1 MTMLG
6 IAKNEK
12 GQGLTEYV
20 LILAFVAGL
29 AMMIF
34 GGGLKETVASTFSE
48 TVEILANIDKE
59 DLYKAAM
66 QKWSRISTDDLKNA
80 SQNDR
85 LAADLNGLQNLA
97 DWFINKDAE
106 TIKGVFGNDLSDKNG
121 KIVLDIDERYNTGI
135 KQKTGEMSR
144 YRTADKTR
152 NEATIAVMGGSTEG
166 TIVSSDPTWT
176 YSNQRY
182 FYSDAMIDGSM
193 HQVAVKLKYENGI
206 VVSSEAYVKNKEE
219 LKATA
224 AK

>member
-1 MTMLG
+1 
-6 IAKNEK
+6 
-12 GQGLTEYV
+12 
-20 LILAFVAGL
+20 
-29 AMMIF
+29 
-34 GGGLKETVASTFSE
+34 
-48 TVEILANIDKE
+48 
-59 DLYKAAM
+59 
-66 QKWSRISTDDLKNA
+66 
-80 SQNDR
+80 
-85 LAADLNGLQNLA
+85 
-97 DWFINKDAE
+97 
-106 TIKGVFGNDLSDKNG
+106 
-121 KIVLDIDERYNTGI
+121 
-135 KQKTGEMSR
+135 MSR

-152 NEATIAVMGGSTEG
+152 NETTIAVMGGSTEG